1 MVRLA
6 SIDIG
11 SNAMR
16 LEIVEIP
23 ESQLMNPLVPIH
35 EISIKPVNF
44 AGGSRVRMP
53 IRLGMEAF
61 SQNYFS
67 SDKIQEV
74 VSAFEYFKFEMENN
88 KVDFYLTS
96 ATSASRESMNGYE
109 IPKAVFEKTG
119 LRYRIIDGR
128 KESQLL
134 NMGLSAFYKDKKMSD
149 ILIDLGGG
157 SLEINIRESGSVY
170 FQDSLPLGTV
180 RLMIESGFTNEQKM
194 VQIIEQKLSRVKL
207 FFKKQ
212 NFIDSFDYYLVPGGN
227 AEDLVLMAKRF
238 FNFDYKSSDI
248 LINMPLCYI
257 EKIIDLIKPVES
269 KFRAFRFN
277 LRADRADVIFQAA
290 TIFKAIGQAAGVEMM
305 SVPKVN
311 LNDGIIYDL
320 INRIRRMK
328 ALNLDPYKT
337 ALAFNQIKKK

>member
-1 MVRLA
+1 MTRLA

-16 LEIVEIP
+16 LEICEVSDEQLFDPKIP
-23 ESQLMNPLVPIH
+23 LEDIK
-35 EISIKPVNF
+35 IKPVNF

-61 SQNYFS
+61 LQNYFS
-67 SDKIQEV
+67 PDKIHEV

-88 KVDFYLTS
+88 NIDFYLTS
-96 ATSASRESMNGYE
+96 ATSASRESVNGYE

-134 NMGLSAFYKDKKMSD
+134 NMGLSSIYKTKNMKD

-157 SLEINIRESGSVY
+157 SLEINVRDSDSVY
-170 FQDSLPLGTV
+170 YQDSLPIGTV
-180 RLMIESGFTNEQKM
+180 RLMIESGKDEQKM
-194 VQIIEQKLSRVKL
+194 VEIIDRKLIGLKR
-207 FFKKQ
+207 FFTRQ
-212 NFIDSFDYYLVPGGN
+212 NFIDKFDYYLVPGGN
-227 AEDLVLMAKRF
+227 AEDLVLMAHRF
-238 FNFDYKSSDI
+238 FHFKYNPSDS
-248 LINMPLCYI
+248 LINLPICYI
-257 EKIIDLIKPVES
+257 DDIIDLIKPVES
-269 KFRAFRFN
+269 KYRAFRFN

-290 TIFKAIGQAAGVEMM
+290 TIFKELGESAGMDVM

-320 INRIRRMK
+320 INRIRRMI
-328 ALNLDPYKT
+328 ALGFDPHDT
-337 ALAFNQIKKK
+337 ALAFSHKK

>member
-23 ESQLMNPLVPIH
+23 ETQLFSSIPIH
-35 EISIKPVNF
+35 DISITPVNF

-61 SQNYFS
+61 LQNYFS
-67 SDKIQEV
+67 PDKIFEV
-74 VSAFEYFKFEMENN
+74 VSAFEYFKFELENN
-88 KVDFYLTS
+88 NVDFFLTS
-96 ATSASRESMNGYE
+96 ATSASREATNGYE
-109 IPKAVFEKTG
+109 IPKAVYEKTG

-134 NMGLSAFYKDKKMSD
+134 NLGLSSFYKTKKTRD

-157 SLEINIRESGSVY
+157 SLEINIRDSGSVY
-170 FQDSLPLGTV
+170 FQDSLPVGTV
-180 RLMIESGFTNEQKM
+180 RLMIESSNNEQKM
-194 VQIIEQKLSRVKL
+194 IDIIHKKLNRVKNFL
-207 FFKKQ
+207 ERQ
-212 NFIDSFDYYLVPGGN
+212 NFLENFDYYLVPGGN
-227 AEDLVLMAKRF
+227 AEDIVLMANRF
-238 FNFDYKSSDI
+238 FGFKYDNSDF
-248 LINMPLCYI
+248 INLPICYI
-257 EKIIDLIKPVES
+257 DDIINLIRPVES
-269 KFRAFRFN
+269 KYRAFRFN

-290 TIFKAIGQAAGVEMM
+290 IIFKEIGTYAGMDIM

-320 INRIRRMK
+320 INRIRRMN
-328 ALNLDPYKT
+328 ALHFNPYET
-337 ALAFNQIKKK
+337 ALAFTPDKKKS

>member
-16 LEIVEIP
+16 LEIAEVTEKQLFDPKIPLDEIKI
-23 ESQLMNPLVPIH
+23 N
-35 EISIKPVNF
+35 PVNF

-53 IRLGMEAF
+53 IRLGLEAF

-67 SDKIQEV
+67 PDKIHEV

-96 ATSASRESMNGYE
+96 ATSASRESVNGYE
-109 IPKAVFEKTG
+109 LPKAVFEKTG

-134 NMGLSAFYKDKKMSD
+134 NMGLSSVYKNKKMKD

-157 SLEINIRESGSVY
+157 SLEINVRDSDSVY
-170 FQDSLPLGTV
+170 YQDSLPIGTV
-180 RLMIESGFTNEQKM
+180 RLMIESSNDETKM
-194 VQIIEQKLSRVKL
+194 IDIIDKKLSGVKR
-207 FFKKQ
+207 FFRKQ
-212 NFIDSFDYYLVPGGN
+212 DFIDQFDYYLVPGGN
-227 AEDLVLMAKRF
+227 AEDLIVMANRF
-238 FNFDYKSSDI
+238 FHFKYKSSDP
-248 LINMPLCYI
+248 LIDLPISYI
-257 EKIIDLIKPVES
+257 DDIIRLIKPVKS
-269 KFRAFRFN
+269 KYRAFRFN
-277 LRADRADVIFQAA
+277 LRADRGDVIFQAA
-290 TIFKAIGQAAGVEMM
+290 TIFKELGESAGMDIM

-320 INRIRRMK
+320 IIRIRRML
-328 ALNLDPYKT
+328 ALGLEPAKT
-337 ALAFNQIKKK
+337 ALAFNSK

>member
-1 MVRLA
+1 MTRLA

-16 LEIVEIP
+16 LEICEVSDDQLLDPKIP
-23 ESQLMNPLVPIH
+23 LADIK
-35 EISIKPVNF
+35 IKPVNF

-61 SQNYFS
+61 LQTYFS
-67 SDKIQEV
+67 PDKIHEV

-88 KVDFYLTS
+88 NVDFYLTS
-96 ATSASRESMNGYE
+96 ATSASRESVNGYE

-134 NMGLSAFYKDKKMSD
+134 NMGLSSIYKTKKMKD

-157 SLEINIRESGSVY
+157 SLEINVRDSGTVY
-170 FQDSLPLGTV
+170 YQDSLPIGTV
-180 RLMIESGFTNEQKM
+180 RLMIESGKNEQKM
-194 VQIIEQKLSRVKL
+194 VEIIDKKLSGVKR
-207 FFKKQ
+207 FFERQ
-212 NFIDSFDYYLVPGGN
+212 NFIDNFDYYLVPGGN
-227 AEDLVLMAKRF
+227 AEDLVLMANRF
-238 FNFDYKSSDI
+238 FHFNGKNSSDS
-248 LINMPLCYI
+248 LIHLPICYI
-257 EKIIDLIKPVES
+257 NDIIKLIKPIES
-269 KFRAFRFN
+269 KYRAFRFN

-290 TIFKAIGQAAGVEMM
+290 TIFKVLGESAGMEVM

-320 INRIRRMK
+320 INRIRRMI
-328 ALNLDPYKT
+328 ALGLDPYQT
-337 ALAFNQIKKK
+337 ALAFASK

>member
-16 LEIVEIP
+16 LEICEVSAE
-23 ESQLMNPLVPIH
+23 QLFDPKVPLDMIN
-35 EISIKPVNF
+35 IKPVNF
-44 AGGSRVRMP
+44 SSGSRVRMP

-61 SQNYFS
+61 MQKFFS
-67 SDKIQEV
+67 PDKIKEV
-74 VSAFEYFKFEMENN
+74 VSAFEYFKFELENN
-88 KVDFYLTS
+88 QVDFYLTS
-96 ATSASRESMNGYE
+96 ATSASRESANGYE

-134 NMGLSAFYKDKKMSD
+134 NMGLSSFYTDKHMKD

-157 SLEINIRESGSVY
+157 SLEINVRDSGSVFY
-170 FQDSLPLGTV
+170 QDSLPLGTV
-180 RLMIESGFTNEQKM
+180 RLMIESGFNNEERM
-194 VQIIEQKLSRVKL
+194 IEIINQKLAGVKN
-207 FFKKQ
+207 FFTKQ
-212 NFIDSFDYYLVPGGN
+212 KFIDKFDYYLVPGGN

-238 FNFDYKSSDI
+238 FQFTYDKSDTLVILPLSYIDDI
-248 LINMPLCYI
+248 IN
-257 EKIIDLIKPVES
+257 LIKPVDS

-290 TIFKAIGQAAGVEMM
+290 TIFREIGRSAGMDSM

-328 ALNLDPYKT
+328 KLGLDPYKT
-337 ALAFNQIKKK
+337 ALAFNSCK

>member
-23 ESQLMNPLVPIH
+23 ESQLFDPSVPMD
-35 EISIKPVNF
+35 EISITPVNF

-53 IRLGMEAF
+53 IRLGIEAF
-61 SQNYFS
+61 LQNSFS
-67 SDKIQEV
+67 PDKIHEV
-74 VSAFEYFKFEMENN
+74 LSGFEYFKFELEKN

-96 ATSASRESMNGYE
+96 ATSASRDATNGYE
-109 IPKAVFEKTG
+109 IPKAVFEKNN

-128 KESQLL
+128 EESRLL
-134 NMGLSAFYKDKKMSD
+134 NLGLSSFYKNKKMRD

-157 SLEINIRESGSVY
+157 SLEINIRDSGTVY
-170 FQDSLPLGTV
+170 FQDSLSLGTV
-180 RLMIESGFTNEQKM
+180 RLMIESRNNEQKM
-194 VQIIEQKLSRVKL
+194 VEIINQKLRSLKS

-212 NFIDSFDYYLVPGGN
+212 NFIEKFDYYLVPGGN
-227 AEDLVLMAKRF
+227 AEDIVLMANRF
-238 FNFDYKSSDI
+238 FGFEYNSSDS
-248 LINMPLCYI
+248 LINLPISYI
-257 EKIIDLIKPVES
+257 DNIIDLIKPVES
-269 KFRAFRFN
+269 RYRAFRFN

-290 TIFKAIGQAAGVEMM
+290 TIFKELGRYADMDIM

-328 ALNLDPYKT
+328 VLNFDPYQT
-337 ALAFNQIKKK
+337 ALAFKQEKFK